1 MIDRKGL
8 AALGFGRESLDR
20 MKREL
25 PTVQFPGERKFYWR
39 RQDVQAYIER
49 HTQPPMRGAA

>member
-8 AALGFGRESLDR
+8 TALGFGRETVDR

-25 PTVQFPGERKFYWR
+25 PTINLPGERKTYWR
-39 RQDVQAYIER
+39 REDIARYLDE
-49 HTQPPMRGAA
+49 HTREPMRGAA